1 MKATDPI
8 KDGSSDYPRK
18 VTRMG
23 PIFPPM
29 NDRPE
34 KWMPAVLVAYWILAF
49 AVIPV
54 WLPMITAGLWGSAQ
68 FNSWVDVIYHAVNAV
83 VVAGILKDYA
93 WESLLEVQ
101 LDPKKF
107 LKTVGTAVLIML
119 AIAILLVP
127 GDYLGQVYPIQ
138 PMTIAAM
145 PGVMVKQLPVI
156 GTLCNA
162 VFAPISVTGL
172 LYAAGFAPM
181 CCRKTW
187 LGYLV
192 LPLVLLGPVIFEI
205 LWRGLSDYVIPTY
218 LLHLPMHLIA
228 CWSYQKADT
237 VWAPLATLSVFN
249 LVTSLINLYC
259 FR

>member
-1 MKATDPI
+1 MQVTDPI
-8 KDGSSDYPRK
+8 QDRGSDRPIK
-18 VTRMG
+18 VTQMG
-23 PIFPPM
+23 SVFPPM

-68 FNSWVDVIYHAVNAV
+68 FNSWVDVIYHGVNAV

-93 WESLLEVQ
+93 LEALLEVQ

-107 LKTVGTAVLIML
+107 MKTVGTAVLMMVP
-119 AIAILLVP
+119 IALFLVP
-127 GDYLGQVYPIQ
+127 DGYLGEVYPIQ
-138 PMTIAAM
+138 SMTVAAA
-145 PGVMVKQLPVI
+145 PGVMVQQLPVI
-156 GTLCNA
+156 GTLCNT
-162 VFAPISVTGL
+162 VLAPISVTGL

-187 LGYLV
+187 LGYLA
-192 LPLVLLGPVIFEI
+192 LPVVLLGPVAFEI

-218 LLHLPMHLIA
+218 LLHLPMHFIA

-237 VWAPLATLSVFN
+237 VWAPVATLAIFN
-249 LVTSLINLYC
+249 LLISILILLPL
-259 FR
+259 

>member
-1 MKATDPI
+1 MQVTDPVQDRSADRFP
-8 KDGSSDYPRK
+8 KAPPAE
-18 VTRMG
+18 

-93 WESLLEVQ
+93 LESLLEVQ
-101 LDPKKF
+101 LETKKF
-107 LKTVGTAVLIML
+107 LKTVGIAALIML
-119 AIAILLVP
+119 PIAILLVP
-127 GDYLGQVYPIQ
+127 GGYLGTVYPIQ
-138 PMTIAAM
+138 AMTIAAA
-145 PGVMVKQLPVI
+145 PGVMVQQLPVI
-156 GTLCNA
+156 GTLCNT
-162 VFAPISVTGL
+162 VLAPISVTGL

-187 LGYLV
+187 LGYLT
-192 LPLVLLGPVIFEI
+192 LPVVLLGPVAFEI

-218 LLHLPMHLIA
+218 LAQLPIHFIA
-228 CWSYQKADT
+228 CWTYQKTNT
-237 VWAPLATLSVFN
+237 VWAPAATLALFN
-249 LVTSLINLYC
+249 LLISILILLPL
-259 FR
+259 